1 MPEQTRMTE
10 IYRRWRNDLA
20 GRTLGFDPSRYS
32 APLLVK
38 LPAAYQAAQR
48 RILFCGQE
56 TYGWNWMGLT
66 ETDEATG
73 VTVTVREKAETLAD
87 FLAHESTI
95 ETLVDGYAQFAFAEH
110 YSGRGS
116 PFWVAFREVQG
127 WGLGEMLWVNLSRFD
142 YEAGSILKSPDLDEV
157 LGFQGRLFASE
168 LAETTPDVMIFATGP
183 NYDHLIERFF
193 PGVTTEPL
201 AGAPSV
207 VRLRHP
213 ALPAHT
219 YRTYHPRGLRMQGRW
234 ADLAAIRGAI
244 EHALGG

>member
-1 MPEQTRMTE
+1 MPDQARLTE
-10 IYRRWRNDLA
+10 IYRQWRNVLE
-20 GRTLGFDPSRYS
+20 GHVLGFDPSRYS

-38 LPAAYQAAQR
+38 LPDAYRMAQR

-66 ETDEATG
+66 ETDEATS
-73 VTVTVREKAETLAD
+73 VTVTVRENAETLAD

-116 PFWVAFREVQG
+116 PFWVAFREVQD
-127 WGLGEMLWVNLSRFD
+127 WGLGALLWVNLSRFD
-142 YEAGSILKSPDLDEV
+142 YEAGSILRSPNLDEV
-157 LGFQGRLFASE
+157 LGFQGQLFASE
-168 LAETTPDVMIFATGP
+168 LAETAPDAIIFATGP

-193 PGVTTEPL
+193 PGLTREPL
-201 AGAPSV
+201 AGAPTV
-207 VRLRHP
+207 VRLSHP
-213 ALPAHT
+213 ALPSQT

-234 ADLAAIRGAI
+234 ADLSAIRGAI
-244 EHALGG
+244 ENDLG